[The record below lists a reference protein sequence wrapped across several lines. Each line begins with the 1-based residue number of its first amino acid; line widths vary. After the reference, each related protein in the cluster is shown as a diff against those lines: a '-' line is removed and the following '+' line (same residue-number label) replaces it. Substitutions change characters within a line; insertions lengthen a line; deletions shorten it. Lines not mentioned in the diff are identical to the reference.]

1 MLGDRLRHR
10 CQTSELIPRH
20 QVSNPRHRPAGAHRN
35 TQGDGRGD
43 ENPPAPRT
51 GANVLC
57 CPHRLQFPLQTSG
70 LLPHSQINPLPPPP
84 LSLGRRVFLSHHGT
98 RSASPRCHASSR
110 PSSLCTSGPDHPP
123 PCWGPHSR
131 TSVTVGVLLYF
142 LPLLCL
148 LVGLSAGRCLQ
159 RCPEGDGTVLVVS
172 TVTH

>member
-70 LLPHSQINPLPPPP
+70 LLPHSQINPLPPASAVPGPACLPFPP
-84 LSLGRRVFLSHHGT
+84 RNAFCVSPLPRFLSALQSLHQRT
-98 RSASPRCHASSR
+98 RSSSPMLGSPQQNICYRRS
-110 PSSLCTSGPDHPP
+110 SSLLPTFA
-123 PCWGPHSR
+123 
-131 TSVTVGVLLYF
+131 VLTGGAQCREM
-142 LPLLCL
+142 PAK
-148 LVGLSAGRCLQ
+148 VPGR
-159 RCPEGDGTVLVVS
+159 
-172 TVTH
+172 